1 MIYRLVLGVTLVLA
15 ATPVFAGPCTER
27 LAELEKAITAKHEG
41 AGPAL
46 GAPATTGST
55 QAAPATSKPDNDA
68 MQMIAQAKQLDQQG
82 KESECMSMAT
92 KIGATA
98 PMQTDGSCQALWRSR
113 SNSCHAFERLSPPPV
128 QPVREGL

>member
-46 GAPATTGST
+46 GAPATAGST
-55 QAAPATSKPDNDA
+55 QQTAPATSKPDNDA

-92 KIGATA
+92 KIGTTA
-98 PMQTDGSCQALWRSR
+98 PMQTK
-113 SNSCHAFERLSPPPV
+113 
-128 QPVREGL
+128 